1 MLCKYC
7 QAELEEGNPICPDC
21 GKKNKIKNIAKRLKI
36 MKALVF
42 SLISLIL
49 VAVLLGTINYGLTGN
64 FIPKSGVLC
73 KTSYSVSK
81 EKLNTPSGNKSF
93 QKTRDDVV
101 ATVGEHELTNRMLQI
116 YYWDIVSSSQY
127 ADMDKNKPL
136 DQQYQDP
143 DTELTWQM
151 FYIEKAIEAWKR
163 DVMLSDMA
171 KAAGFEMPASYMAQF
186 NSLQSD
192 MTSTA
197 TSKGYT
203 SLNTFLENMTG
214 TGTTF
219 DAYYNYLWN
228 YFYGGMYVSEY
239 TKQVEVDMADLEA
252 YYEENQS
259 SLVLDNYFQVT
270 KDSGKLVDVRHI
282 LIKPVADVA
291 GSDGK
296 LTGYSDAAWEDC
308 RAKAQAI
315 LDEWLAGEATE
326 DTFAALAAKKTED
339 SGSKSSGGLYTNVW
353 PGKMVEPFNDWCFD
367 ESREVGHYG
376 LVKTPYGY
384 HIMFFA
390 GSEEGWIRM
399 CTEGAKS
406 DKATRLL
413 DEMAQQLEVDVN
425 YRKIS
430 LADLK

>member
-21 GKKNKIKNIAKRLKI
+21 GKKNKVKNIAKRLKI

-42 SLISLIL
+42 SLIGLIL

-64 FIPKSGVLC
+64 FIPKSGVHS
-73 KTSYSVSK
+73 KTSYSVSV
-81 EKLNTPSGNKSF
+81 EKLDTASGNKSF

-127 ADMDKNKPL
+127 KDMDTNTPM

-143 DTELTWQM
+143 ETETTWQM

-163 DVMLSDMA
+163 DMMLSDMA
-171 KAAGFEMPASYMAQF
+171 AAAGFEMPASYVSQF
-186 NSLQSD
+186 NTLQSD
-192 MTSTA
+192 MVSTA
-197 TSKGYT
+197 TTKGYA
-203 SLNTFLENMTG
+203 SLDAFLEDMTG
-214 TGTTF
+214 SGTTF
-219 DAYYNYLWN
+219 DTYYNYLWN
-228 YFYGGMYVSEY
+228 YFYGGLYVKEY
-239 TKQVEVDMADLEA
+239 TKQVEVDMTDIEA
-252 YYEENQS
+252 YYEANKS
-259 SLVLDNYFQVT
+259 SLILDDYFQVT
-270 KDSGKLVDVRHI
+270 KETGELVDVRHI

-308 RAKAQAI
+308 RVKAQAI

-326 DTFAALAAKKTED
+326 TSFAALATAKTED
-339 SGSKSSGGLYTNVW
+339 PGSKSSGGLYTDVW
-353 PGKMVEPFNDWCFD
+353 PGMMVDPFNDWCFD
-367 ESREVGHYG
+367 ESREVGNYG
-376 LVKTPYGY
+376 LVKTSYGY
-384 HIMFFA
+384 HIMFFV

-399 CTEGAKS
+399 CTEGARS
-406 DKATRLL
+406 DKATDLL
-413 DEMAQQLEVDVN
+413 DAKAELLEVEVS

-430 LADLK
+430 IADLK